1 MPTEWAAMMSGII
14 TGFASQSIRESQNQ
28 LEGPVGISQLRALQ
42 TESNRYLKV
51 ILELEGQNEGHLL
64 QSEQLCFDLF

>member
-1 MPTEWAAMMSGII
+1 MPTKWAAMMSGVI

-42 TESNRYLKV
+42 TEPN
-51 ILELEGQNEGHLL
+51 
-64 QSEQLCFDLF
+64 